1 MEFKY
6 KNDYNA
12 LSEKCPPKHFTE
24 QEINPAFRWLFNEH
38 DPRNF
43 IPQFHRKPK
52 RFINMDD
59 KQKCTAMG
67 LSFFKDLNGAV
78 KRHNQLSDVIPNI
91 GKAIG
96 TLTSKGYILEKD
108 GISGDFGELSHF
120 THHAY
125 DTDVFKTR
133 FEVIIQDE

>member
-6 KNDYNA
+6 KKDYDI
-12 LSEKCPPKHFTE
+12 LSEKCPPKHFSE
-24 QEINPAFRWLFNEH
+24 QEINPVFRWLFNEH

-43 IPQFHRKPK
+43 VPQFHRKPQ
-52 RFINMDD
+52 RFINMND

-67 LSFFKDLNGAV
+67 LSFFKDLKGAE
-78 KRHNQLSDVIPNI
+78 KRYNQLSEVIPNI
-91 GKAIG
+91 GKTVG

-108 GISGDFGELSHF
+108 GVSGDFGEFSHF

-125 DTDVFKTR
+125 DTDIFTTR
-133 FEVIIQDE
+133 FKVIKQRE